1 MIQCAI
7 SEDQEKYIDHAID
20 REGDRKGSASFPLGW
35 KLPIGRQWKCTCEL
49 HG

>member
-20 REGDRKGSASFPLGW
+20 REGDRKEAQVFL
-35 KLPIGRQWKCTCEL
+35 
-49 HG
+49 